1 MTAVAIREKH
11 DGGLDDRA
19 SVRLW
24 LRLLSC
30 TMVIEKRV
38 RRRLDERFATTLPR
52 FDVLAALDRNGAM
65 TMGALSEA
73 LLVSKG
79 NVTALVQTLKADGL
93 VVMTPSPTDKRASI
107 VRLTPKGSTPF
118 RRHGR
123 GASSLDRR
131 DARRRSTPDERAQL
145 FALLGRLK
153 TSIAAE
159 EMPA

>member
-1 MTAVAIREKH
+1 MTAAAIREKH

-38 RRRLDERFATTLPR
+38 RRRLDDRFATTLPR

-65 TMGALSEA
+65 TMGALSQA

-79 NVTALVQTLKADGL
+79 NVTALVQTLKGEGL

-107 VRLTPKGSTPF
+107 VRLTPKGITHF
-118 RRHGR
+118 ADMAEAHHRWIDAMLG
-123 GASSLDRR
+123 SLT
-131 DARRRSTPDERAQL
+131 SDERAQL

>member
-11 DGGLDDRA
+11 DGALGDHS

-38 RRRLDERFATTLPR
+38 RRRLGERFDTTLPR
-52 FDVLAALDRNGAM
+52 FDVLAALDRSGAM
-65 TMGALSEA
+65 TMGALSQA

-79 NVTALVQTLKADGL
+79 NITAVVRTLKADGL
-93 VVMTPSPTDKRASI
+93 IELGPSSDRRASI
-107 VRLTPKGSTPF
+107 VRLTSIGATQF
-118 RRHGR
+118 DEMAEAHR
-123 GASSLDRR
+123 GWIDAMFATLD
-131 DARRRSTPDERAQL
+131 ADEREQL

-159 EMPA
+159 ENAV

>member
-1 MTAVAIREKH
+1 
-11 DGGLDDRA
+11 
-19 SVRLW
+19 
-24 LRLLSC
+24 
-30 TMVIEKRV
+30 V

-65 TMGALSEA
+65 TMGALSQA

-79 NVTALVQTLKADGL
+79 NVTALVQTLKAEGL
-93 VVMTPSPTDKRASI
+93 VAMTPSPTDKRASI
-107 VRLTPKGSTPF
+107 VRLTP
-118 RRHGR
+118 R
-123 GASSLDRR
+123 GIEDFAAMAEAHHRWIDAMLSGLD
-131 DARRRSTPDERAQL
+131 PEERAQL

>member
-1 MTAVAIREKH
+1 MTVAAIREKH

-19 SVRLW
+19 NVRLW

-38 RRRLDERFATTLPR
+38 RRRLDDRFMTTLPR
-52 FDVLAALDRNGAM
+52 FDVLAALDRAGAM
-65 TMGALSEA
+65 TMGALSRA

-79 NVTALVQTLKADGL
+79 NVTALVQTLKAEAM
-93 VVMTPSPTDKRASI
+93 VEITSSPDDRRASI
-107 VRLTPKGSTPF
+107 VRLTPKGAEHFATLAEAHHRWIDAMLANLTP
-118 RRHGR
+118 G
-123 GASSLDRR
+123 
-131 DARRRSTPDERAQL
+131 EREQL

-159 EMPA
+159 EIAA

>member
-1 MTAVAIREKH
+1 MTAAAIREKH

-38 RRRLDERFATTLPR
+38 RRRLDERFSTTLPR

-65 TMGALSEA
+65 TMGALSQA

-79 NVTALVQTLKADGL
+79 NVTALVQTLKAEGL
-93 VVMTPSPTDKRASI
+93 VAMTPSATDRRASI
-107 VRLTPKGSTPF
+107 VRLTPKGVTHF
-118 RRHGR
+118 TDMAEAHHRWIDAMLAAL
-123 GASSLDRR
+123 GAE
-131 DARRRSTPDERAQL
+131 ERAQL

>member
-65 TMGALSEA
+65 TMGALSQA

-93 VVMTPSPTDKRASI
+93 VAMTPSPTDKRASI
-107 VRLTPKGSTPF
+107 VRLTPAGTAHFADMAEAHHRWIDAMLS
-118 RRHGR
+118 GL
-123 GASSLDRR
+123 GAE
-131 DARRRSTPDERAQL
+131 ERAQL

-159 EMPA
+159 EMPV

>member
-38 RRRLDERFATTLPR
+38 RRRLDDRYGTTLPR

-65 TMGALSEA
+65 TMGALSQV

-79 NVTALVQTLKADGL
+79 NITALVQTLKVEGVIA
-93 VVMTPSPTDKRASI
+93 MTPSPTDKRASI
-107 VRLTPKGSTPF
+107 VRMTPKGTTHF
-118 RRHGR
+118 AELAEAHHRWID
-123 GASSLDRR
+123 AMLAALD
-131 DARRRSTPDERAQL
+131 ADERAQL

-159 EMPA
+159 ETAA